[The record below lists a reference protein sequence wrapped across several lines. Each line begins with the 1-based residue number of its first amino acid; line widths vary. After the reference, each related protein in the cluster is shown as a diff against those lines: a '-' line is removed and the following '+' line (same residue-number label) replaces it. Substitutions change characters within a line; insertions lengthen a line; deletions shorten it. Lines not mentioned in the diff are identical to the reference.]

1 MRVAALNQRGPGQ
14 PVGIVAE
21 LWNHRELL
29 VTLIRKDLKVRY
41 RGSSLGFFWSMLNP
55 ALYLGVFY
63 VVFQLILENGIPLF
77 AIYLLSGL
85 LVWNLFSSSISGA
98 AGSIVDNQALVKK
111 IYLPRAIFPLAAVG
125 SAFVHFVLQL
135 GVLVT
140 ILVVTGYRVAWS
152 YLWLAALGLV
162 VIVVLAAAIGVL
174 LAAVNVRNR
183 DVKHFLE
190 LVLLAWFWM
199 TPIVYP
205 FGLVQENLGDR
216 SSLALLNPVSSVVL
230 VFQRAIYARTTAPNG
245 DSILPVEG
253 QLWFLRNVGAVGLL
267 AVVLLF
273 LAFRYFRS
281 VEGDFAEAL

>member
-1 MRVAALNQRGPGQ
+1 VRVAALNQRGPGQ